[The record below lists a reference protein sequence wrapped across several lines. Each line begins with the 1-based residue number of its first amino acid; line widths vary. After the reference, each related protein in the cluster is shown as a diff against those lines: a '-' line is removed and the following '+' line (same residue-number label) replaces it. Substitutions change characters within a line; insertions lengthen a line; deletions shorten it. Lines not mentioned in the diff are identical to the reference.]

1 MRMLNGT
8 RFRVLSLVLVG
19 VAFWSVAT
27 GRPPLHARDF
37 WVAVAFAGVWALT
50 LVGSHGVRSA
60 YATVVGFVA
69 SVVATLL
76 YPSLGTLLLV
86 SIGWVGARL
95 SWRAL
100 KVLGLPIVLFAG
112 LVLAGAGRIGRM
124 SLHAWL
130 GLVASHAFLN
140 LLVTFGVVM
149 LLGRFAAENIEIH
162 AAQAQALAELQAA
175 HEALQRQAANAE
187 ELAILKERSRLSRE
201 LHDTLGHALSA
212 ITMQMEAVRR
222 VMARDPEQAQALLT
236 EAQDAAR
243 AAMQD
248 LRQHLSTLREPAVP
262 EDVAGALRELGEQE
276 AIRHG
281 WTPSFDLA
289 PVILPPPA
297 RRALLQVAR
306 EALENAGRHA
316 SARHLSVS
324 LQERAGQIH
333 LCVADDGRGFDPSTV
348 PRDHFGLKG
357 MRERVRE
364 LGGELVI
371 DSAPGA
377 GTRVAVRLP
386 QNEREEGGVAV
397 GASDPSAHR

>member
-1 MRMLNGT
+1 MLNGT
-8 RFRVLSLVLVG
+8 RFRAISLVLVA

-27 GRPPLHARDF
+27 GRAPLHALDF
-37 WVAVAFAGVWALT
+37 WVAVAFALGWALT
-50 LVGSHGVRSA
+50 FFGSHGVRNP
-60 YATVVGFVA
+60 YATVVGFAA
-69 SVVATLL
+69 SVAATLV

-86 SIGWVGARL
+86 SVGWVGARL

-100 KVLGLPIVLFAG
+100 KALGLPLVLFAS
-112 LVLAGAGRIGRM
+112 LVLVGAGRLRRIPP
-124 SLHAWL
+124 HTWL
-130 GLVASHAFLN
+130 GIVVSHTFLN
-140 LLVTFGVVM
+140 LVVTFGVVI
-149 LLGRFAAENIEIH
+149 LLGRFAAENLEMH
-162 AAQAQALAELQAA
+162 AAQAQALAELQGA

-187 ELAILKERSRLSRE
+187 EVAILKERSRLSRE

-222 VMARDPEQAQALLT
+222 VMTRHPEQAQALLT

-248 LRQHLSTLREPAVP
+248 LRQHLSTLREPAAP
-262 EDVAGALRELGEQE
+262 EDMAGALRELGEQE
-276 AIRHG
+276 AVRHG

-289 PVILPPPA
+289 PVDLPRPA

-316 SARHLSVS
+316 RARHLSLS

-348 PRDHFGLKG
+348 PLDHFGLAG

-364 LGGELVI
+364 LGGELLI
-371 DSAPGA
+371 DSVPGV

-386 QNEREEGGVAV
+386 QNGREERGVEV
-397 GASDPSAHR
+397 GAHDPSAHR

>member
-8 RFRVLSLVLVG
+8 RFRAVSLLLVA

-27 GRPPLHARDF
+27 SRPPLYAQDF
-37 WVAVAFAGVWALT
+37 WVAVAFAVVWALAFF
-50 LVGSHGVRSA
+50 GSHGARNP
-60 YATVVGFVA
+60 YATVVGFAA
-69 SVVATLL
+69 SVAATLV

-86 SIGWVGARL
+86 SVGWVGARL

-100 KVLGLPIVLFAG
+100 KVVGLPLVLFAS
-112 LVLAGAGRIGRM
+112 LVLVGAGRIGRT
-124 SLHAWL
+124 SLHTWF
-130 GLVASHAFLN
+130 GIVVSHAFLN

-149 LLGRFAAENIEIH
+149 LLGRFAAENIEMH
-162 AAQAQALAELQAA
+162 AAQAQAFAELQSA

-187 ELAILKERSRLSRE
+187 ELAVLKERGRLSRE

-222 VMARDPEQAQALLT
+222 VMTRDPAQAQALLT

-243 AAMQD
+243 AAMQE
-248 LRQHLSTLREPAVP
+248 LRQHLSTLREPVVP
-262 EDVAGALRELGEQE
+262 DDLAGALRELGEQE

-281 WTPSFDLA
+281 WIPSFDLA
-289 PVILPPPA
+289 PVKLPVTA
-297 RRALLQVAR
+297 RRALLQVVR

-316 SARHLSVS
+316 SARHLSLS
-324 LQERAGQIH
+324 LQERMRQIH
-333 LCVADDGRGFDPSTV
+333 LCVADDGCGFDPTTV
-348 PRDHFGLKG
+348 PRDHFGLAG

-371 DSAPGA
+371 ESAPGA
-377 GTRVAVRLP
+377 GTRVAVTLP
-386 QNEREEGGVAV
+386 QNEYEAGGVV
-397 GASDPSAHR
+397 GGAPDSSAHR